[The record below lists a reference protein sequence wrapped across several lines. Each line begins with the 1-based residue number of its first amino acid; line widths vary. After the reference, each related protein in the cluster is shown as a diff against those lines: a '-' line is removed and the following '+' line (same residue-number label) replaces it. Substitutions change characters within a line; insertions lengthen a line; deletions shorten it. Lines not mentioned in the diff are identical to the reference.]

1 MDTGATELRRRHQMV
16 LLEMLK
22 EFDRICRR
30 HDIPYML
37 FAGTALGAQRHGGFI
52 PWDDDLDVIMLRPA
66 YQRFLEV
73 AESELDGAYYLQK
86 EFSDHWPMFFSKL
99 RKNGTACM
107 EKFRP
112 KDQLMHQGVYMD
124 IFPCDALSDSRI
136 MRGLQFAASKLV
148 IAHALDRRGYLT
160 DSPVKKAVMALS
172 RHLPAER
179 LHRFVVQCGGE
190 RSRRVHSFFGASSR
204 YGRSVYLREWLE
216 ETMLRP
222 FEDGQF
228 PVSAHNEA
236 LLRQLY
242 GDWPRIPTPEER
254 ACKEHSAIVDLDRPY
269 TDYLARQQNM
279 KIQTYSRSIR

>member
-1 MDTGATELRRRHQMV
+1 MDTGATELRRRHQLV

-136 MRGLQFAASKLV
+136 MRGL
-148 IAHALDRRGYLT
+148 
-160 DSPVKKAVMALS
+160 
-172 RHLPAER
+172 
-179 LHRFVVQCGGE
+179 
-190 RSRRVHSFFGASSR
+190 
-204 YGRSVYLREWLE
+204 
-216 ETMLRP
+216 
-222 FEDGQF
+222 
-228 PVSAHNEA
+228 
-236 LLRQLY
+236 
-242 GDWPRIPTPEER
+242 
-254 ACKEHSAIVDLDRPY
+254 
-269 TDYLARQQNM
+269 
-279 KIQTYSRSIR
+279 

>member
-1 MDTGATELRRRHQMV
+1 MDTGATELRRRHQLV

-190 RSRRVHSFFGASSR
+190 RSRRVHSFLGPPPAMAGASISGSGWR
-204 YGRSVYLREWLE
+204 KRCSDPLRTGSFPFRPITRRCSGSCTATGGASPRRRSG
-216 ETMLRP
+216 P
-222 FEDGQF
+222 
-228 PVSAHNEA
+228 A
-236 LLRQLY
+236 
-242 GDWPRIPTPEER
+242 
-254 ACKEHSAIVDLDRPY
+254 
-269 TDYLARQQNM
+269 
-279 KIQTYSRSIR
+279 RSIARSWIWIGRIRTILPGSRT

>member
-1 MDTGATELRRRHQMV
+1 
-16 LLEMLK
+16 MLK

-242 GDWPRIPTPEER
+242 GDWRRIPTPEER